1 MAKVHLNIFNFLDH
15 SRNPDMFELKLFR
28 NVWKLREYSV
38 PKFIYPLNRA
48 KEDTFI
54 KSLLRPFGF
63 PKRKYGA

>member
-1 MAKVHLNIFNFLDH
+1 
-15 SRNPDMFELKLFR
+15 MFELKLFR